1 MNLKD
6 KTILITGGTGSFGSS
21 FLKSLIKT
29 NVKKIR
35 ILSRD
40 ELKQFNLRLN
50 FSDPRI
56 EFFIGDT
63 RDKNSLNLAFKN
75 TDLIFH
81 AAALKQVPSCEFH
94 PAEAIK
100 TNILGSK
107 NVIEASLENNVSKT
121 IFLST
126 DKAVNPIN
134 VMGMTKSLMERLVI
148 SYARKTTSKDTKLI
162 ITRYGN
168 VMFSRGSVIPLWIN
182 QIKNK
187 KKITITDPLM
197 TRFLMSLDEC
207 HKLVYHAFK
216 NGESGDI
223 FVQNSSSS
231 TLVNLSSAIHQI
243 FGMKERQQIIGHRE
257 GEKRHEVLISEYE
270 MPNAVKYK
278 NFFKISN
285 KSLDLNF
292 NDYFFQGDVDKQIK
306 MSEFNSSQNPIDVND
321 VISKIMK
328 TKEINDYI

>member
-21 FLKSLIKT
+21 FLKSLLKT
-29 NVKKIR
+29 NVKKIK

-63 RDKNSLNLAFKN
+63 RDKESLNLAFKN

-94 PAEAIK
+94 PTEAIK

-148 SYARKTTSKDTKLI
+148 SYVRKTSSKDTKLI

-223 FVQNSSSS
+223 FVQNSNSS
-231 TLVNLSSAIHQI
+231 TLVNLSSALHKI
-243 FGMKERQQIIGHRE
+243 FGVKERKEIIGHRE

-285 KSLDLNF
+285 KSLNLNF
-292 NDYFFQGDVDKQIK
+292 NDYFFQGDIDKQVK
-306 MSEFNSSQNPIDVND
+306 MSEFNSSQSPIDVND
-321 VISKIMK
+321 VISTIMK
-328 TKEINDYI
+328 TKEINDFI